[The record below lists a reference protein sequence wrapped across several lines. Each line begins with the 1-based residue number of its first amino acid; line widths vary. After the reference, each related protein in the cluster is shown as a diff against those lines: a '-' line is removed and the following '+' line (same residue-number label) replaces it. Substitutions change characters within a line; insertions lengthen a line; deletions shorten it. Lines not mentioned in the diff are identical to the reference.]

1 MSRTS
6 IMEVP
11 GNMPAS
17 PRVPGRICIFV
28 LAVLAAALAF
38 AQQSSRSLTGDW
50 MATAGQQVLRG
61 AWTAQTSSRTSNSA
75 YGSWTLI
82 AGDGELVAQGTWSA
96 RKSAGEWHG
105 TWTARVG
112 NGRSLSGSWDAAVSD
127 SKIKTFA
134 EMFQATSKKQ
144 ISGEWHSGGN
154 AGNWWLEASPP
165 RSGKP

>member
-1 MSRTS
+1 
-6 IMEVP
+6 
-11 GNMPAS
+11 MPAS
-17 PRVPGRICIFV
+17 SRVLGKICIFT
-28 LAVLAAALAF
+28 LAFLAAAMAF
-38 AQQSSRSLTGDW
+38 AQQSSRSLSGDW
-50 MATAGQQVLRG
+50 TATAGSQVLRG
-61 AWTAQTSSRTSNSA
+61 DWTAQTSSRASNSA